1 MITNG
6 NSRLIGDQNPTL
18 PSMANTIEGWFERL
32 VIGLVTKTTVNN
44 RTEETQVSIETRGV
58 IQPLAADQLEIKPEG
73 QRSWKWY
80 MLHCQPSLSLA
91 TDDTAIIKGNRYRVM
106 GRFGYDDYGY
116 VQYELVRD
124 YETVITEA
132 QP

>member
-1 MITNG
+1 MIING
-6 NSRLIGDQNPTL
+6 NSQLIGDTNPTL
-18 PSMANTIEGWFERL
+18 PSMSATLEGWFQKL
-32 VIGLVTKTTVNN
+32 IIGLITKATVNN
-44 RTEETQVSIETRGV
+44 RTEETITEIETNGV
-58 IQPLAADQLEIKPEG
+58 IQPLALEQLEIKPEG

-91 TDDTAIIKGNRYRVM
+91 TDDTAIIKGGRYRVM
-106 GRFGYDDYGY
+106 SRFGYDDYGY
-116 VQYELVRD
+116 IQYELVKD